1 MDPNQ
6 DEQQEDEITRTI
18 LQSMLQQNQQHP
30 ILLPVTQSII
40 EAILGG
46 QLEVRDVAQPLEE
59 ETEEE
64 EEQVLG
70 RRRYSAVYDTTT
82 DEDLPSS
89 PKRMRYS
96 PNEVHYFFKLSSGQE
111 FYYTNEDIK
120 PTIINETIEPNP
132 IVRIIIGNLPRG
144 IQNRL
149 NYLAKFRFDEVEEE
163 TTDIEEDE
171 DGEILINYKPKQF
184 NNVCIQVFSAYMREM
199 KLRAAFR
206 RVWALWKVYKL
217 NKMQEAD
224 VDPITLC
231 DPVNRVV
238 LYDKYKKYVF
248 DANSLATW
256 IDSKLLYQE
265 YGFAVP
271 MYPCNPWTNLEFTY
285 IHLVSIYYQLKAY
298 GELRWGLITLRQHD
312 FNKRMWSLYHK
323 SALTMKA
330 IKTNLWGLEN
340 NDAREMLEDFI
351 FAMYD
356 ELRIPATTQTVNGFR
371 VAIRRVPQHW
381 YLEKWKALAYQHLE
395 GEHFG
400 QNRRNSILN
409 ASLLLLRKKEV
420 FFKELAQAG
429 MIQN

>member
-64 EEQVLG
+64 EERVLG

-149 NYLAKFRFDEVEEE
+149 NYLAKFRFDENADASPAISFCDLPRELFASTSSCVE
-163 TTDIEEDE
+163 
-171 DGEILINYKPKQF
+171 
-184 NNVCIQVFSAYMREM
+184 
-199 KLRAAFR
+199 
-206 RVWALWKVYKL
+206 
-217 NKMQEAD
+217 
-224 VDPITLC
+224 
-231 DPVNRVV
+231 
-238 LYDKYKKYVF
+238 
-248 DANSLATW
+248 
-256 IDSKLLYQE
+256 IDS
-265 YGFAVP
+265 
-271 MYPCNPWTNLEFTY
+271 
-285 IHLVSIYYQLKAY
+285 
-298 GELRWGLITLRQHD
+298 
-312 FNKRMWSLYHK
+312 
-323 SALTMKA
+323 
-330 IKTNLWGLEN
+330 
-340 NDAREMLEDFI
+340 
-351 FAMYD
+351 
-356 ELRIPATTQTVNGFR
+356 
-371 VAIRRVPQHW
+371 
-381 YLEKWKALAYQHLE
+381 
-395 GEHFG
+395 
-400 QNRRNSILN
+400 
-409 ASLLLLRKKEV
+409 
-420 FFKELAQAG
+420 
-429 MIQN
+429 